1 MLWIAFVINYVDRQV
16 VFSIFPAL
24 TKDLGFTNAQLGMI
38 GTIFIWVYSLCNPLV
53 GRLSD
58 VYSRP
63 RLIVISIV
71 LWSLATLGT
80 GFAGSVA
87 MFLVL
92 RAVMGVTEALYVPPA
107 LGVIGTLH
115 SGPTRSRALALHGT
129 AQFAGIIVGS
139 SFGGY
144 MADGPGWRTAFFILS
159 GLGLLYAPVLW
170 LRLRH
175 LETPVP
181 RPAPPPLPPA
191 GAGIPSSGPIR
202 MPALASPKVTSDESP
217 YRAMAGNACYLAL
230 SLAFFSLCIMLWMI
244 YAWLPTHLG
253 EKMGLSMSRA
263 GVEAAFWVQS
273 GNLTGNLI
281 GGALGDSFSRRWPVA
296 RFALVCIGLTLCAP
310 LAYLALASTSLGAFK
325 IFACGFG
332 LTAGL
337 MTGNHFAASYD
348 VTAPKNYGIGAGTF
362 NMVGGISGGAAIFA
376 AGHLKD
382 TLGIRGLMGWSAAF
396 AVACAGILAIT
407 VWLRFSK
414 DRWVAR

>member
-24 TKDLGFTNAQLGMI
+24 TKDLGFTNAQLGLI
-38 GTIFIWVYSLCNPLV
+38 GTIFIWIYSLCNPLV

-63 RLIVISIV
+63 RLIVLSII

-80 GFAGSVA
+80 GFASSVA

-129 AQFAGIIVGS
+129 AQFAGIVVGS

-144 MADGPGWRTAFFILS
+144 MADGPGWRTAFFILA
-159 GLGLLYAPVLW
+159 GLGILYAPILW
-170 LRLRH
+170 MRLRH
-175 LETPVP
+175 LDA
-181 RPAPPPLPPA
+181 PAMVTHA
-191 GAGIPSSGPIR
+191 AADTSG
-202 MPALASPKVTSDESP
+202 ESP

-230 SLAFFSLCIMLWMI
+230 SLAFFALCIMLWMI

-253 EKMGLSMSRA
+253 EKMGLSMARA
-263 GVEAAFWVQS
+263 GVEAAFWVQT

-281 GGALGDSFSRRWPVA
+281 GGALGDALSRRWPVA
-296 RFALVCIGLTLCAP
+296 RFALVCVGLTLCAP
-310 LAYLALASTSLGAFK
+310 LAYLALASTTLGAFK

-376 AGHLKD
+376 AGQLKD

-414 DRWVAR
+414 DRWVERSV

>member
-24 TKDLGFTNAQLGMI
+24 TKELGFTNQQLGLI
-38 GTIFIWVYSLCNPLV
+38 GTIFIWIYSLCNPLV

-63 RLIVISIV
+63 RLIALSIV

-87 MFLVL
+87 MFLAL

-129 AQFAGIIVGS
+129 AQFAGIVIGS

-144 MADGPGWRTAFFILS
+144 MADGPGWRTAFFILA
-159 GLGLLYAPVLW
+159 GLGLLYAPILW
-170 LRLRH
+170 MRLRH
-175 LETPVP
+175 LDAQAPAVKGPAET
-181 RPAPPPLPPA
+181 A
-191 GAGIPSSGPIR
+191 G
-202 MPALASPKVTSDESP
+202 ESP

-253 EKMGLSMSRA
+253 ETMGLSMARA
-263 GVEAAFWVQS
+263 GVEAAFWVQT

-281 GGALGDSFSRRWPVA
+281 GGALGDAFSRRWPVA
-296 RFALVCIGLTLCAP
+296 RFVLVCIGLTLCAP
-310 LAYLALASTSLGAFK
+310 LAYLALASTTLGAFK
-325 IFACGFG
+325 VFACGFG

-376 AGHLKD
+376 AGHFKE

-396 AVACAGILAIT
+396 AVACAVILAIT

-414 DRWVAR
+414 DRWVER